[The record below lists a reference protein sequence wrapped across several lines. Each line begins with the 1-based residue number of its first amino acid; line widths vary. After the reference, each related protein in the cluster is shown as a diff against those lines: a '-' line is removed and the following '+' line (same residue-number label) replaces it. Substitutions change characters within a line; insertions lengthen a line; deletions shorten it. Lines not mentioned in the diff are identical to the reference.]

1 MTESAA
7 QLPAST
13 RLGRTALR
21 VSDMAKV
28 GAFYGD
34 VVGLEVLD
42 RDDAAATMGVDGT
55 PLLELYEDDTIES
68 RDVNEAGLFH
78 NAFKV
83 PSREALGDA
92 LQRIDINWQLDGAS
106 DHEVSEAL
114 YLSDPEDNGV
124 EIYRDRPR
132 DTWPIDEDG
141 HVQMDTLPLDV
152 DAVREAGNGEK
163 TAPPE
168 TAVGHVHLEVS
179 SLPRAREF
187 YQDVLGLSLRQVFD
201 EMAVFLAAD
210 DYHHHVGLNTWHER
224 SKPVGG
230 RGIAWFELVVPET
243 ATLEQ
248 IRERVA
254 EAEYAVREVDGGIE
268 ISDPDG
274 IGVRVRSER

>member
-1 MTESAA
+1 MNESAA

-34 VVGLEVLD
+34 VVGLEVLE
-42 RDDAAATMGVDGT
+42 RDDASATMGVDGT
-55 PLLELYEDDTIES
+55 PLLELYEDDTLES

-78 NAFKV
+78 IAFKL

-114 YLSDPEDNGV
+114 YLTDPEDNGV
-124 EIYRDRPR
+124 EIYRDRPQE
-132 DTWPIDEDG
+132 TWPIDEDG

-179 SLPRAREF
+179 SLARAREF
-187 YQDVLGLSLRQVFD
+187 YQDVLGLGLRQEFD

-210 DYHHHVGLNTWHER
+210 DYHHHVGLNTWHGR

-230 RGIAWFELVVPET
+230 RGIAWFELVVPDES
-243 ATLEQ
+243 ALEQ
-248 IRERVA
+248 VRERA
-254 EAEYAVREVDGGIE
+254 AGADYAVREVDGGVE
-268 ISDPDG
+268 IAAPDG
-274 IGVRVRSER
+274 IGVRVRSE